1 METKQL
7 TQSDFAQMLKQAGN
21 ETYQTTFEKDTWYEQ
36 VTFGETIYQHKL
48 LSLKKMSEELLTRKA
63 LESKNSCQPVR
74 LRAQNGGSVLALVF
88 NSKTTVYYHLLGI
101 SKSEMAQAKR
111 LVIYFAKSLLP
122 KTSRQLPEILPDAFA
137 A

>member
-88 NSKTTVYYHLLGI
+88 NSKTTVYYHLLGV
-101 SKSEMAQAKR
+101 SKSETALAKR

-122 KTSRQLPEILPDAFA
+122 NTTRQLPETISDVFA